1 MLSLA
6 EEDAK
11 TYPYIT
17 IYRVQTM
24 LTPQFLKQ
32 LEPFH
37 IRSNR
42 SFRGKFRGERRSPNR
57 GVGME
62 FADYRVYEPGDD
74 LRYVDWNIYARLGKL
89 FIKLFH
95 ADEGLPLALVID
107 NSRSMEFGTP
117 TKLMCAKQ
125 IAAALGYIALGHAD
139 SVAVYT
145 CAERL
150 LAALPRA
157 SSTSQFSRLTKVLT
171 AIAAH
176 GRTRLT
182 EGLRQLP
189 MYQPH
194 PCAVVVLSDF
204 LDPSGYEQGFKLLTG
219 RGFSLTAI
227 HLISPEEVDPQ
238 MDVENTSTGAD
249 WLVEDAETGETR
261 AVTINPETLAQYQT
275 QQQTFYDTLQRFC
288 SDRGIGYAQ
297 LKSGTSIEPFILDEL
312 HRTGLI
318 QRNR

>member
-1 MLSLA
+1 
-6 EEDAK
+6 
-11 TYPYIT
+11 
-17 IYRVQTM
+17 M

-74 LRYVDWNIYARLGKL
+74 LRHVDWNIYARLGRL

-95 ADEGLPLALVID
+95 ADEGLPLALIID
-107 NSRSMEFGTP
+107 NSRSMAFGSP
-117 TKLMCAKQ
+117 TKLACAKQ

-150 LAALPRA
+150 SAVLPPA
-157 SSTSQFSRLTKVLT
+157 SSTSQFLRLTKVLT
-171 AIAAH
+171 PIVAD
-176 GRTRLT
+176 GQTLLM
-182 EGLRQLP
+182 ECLRQLP
-189 MYQPH
+189 MYQRH
-194 PCAVVVLSDF
+194 PCAVVILSDF
-204 LDPSGYEQGFKLLTG
+204 LDPSGYEQGFKLLVG

-227 HLISPEEVDPQ
+227 HLITPEEMNPQ
-238 MDVENTSTGAD
+238 VYLENGPTGAD
-249 WLVEDAETGETR
+249 WLVADAETRETR
-261 AVTINPETLAQYQT
+261 AITMNPETLSQYQK
-275 QQQTFYDTLQRFC
+275 QQQTFCDTLQRFC
-288 SDRGIGYAQ
+288 TNQSVGYAQ
-297 LKSGTSIEPFILDEL
+297 LKSDMPVEPFILHDL